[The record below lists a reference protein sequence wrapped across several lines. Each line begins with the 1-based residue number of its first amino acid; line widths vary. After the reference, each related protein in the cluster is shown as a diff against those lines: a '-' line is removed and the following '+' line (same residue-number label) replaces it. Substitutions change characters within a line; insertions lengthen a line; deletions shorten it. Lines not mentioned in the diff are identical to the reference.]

1 MLVKK
6 LSKQLNKGKII
17 IVPST
22 LGSEDFSPLFPETN
36 QHIIN
41 TCDVFIVEKIRSA
54 RRFLKK
60 INISKNINDLYF
72 FELNKHESN
81 QDYSIILKFINE
93 GKNIALVS
101 EAGYPCI
108 ADPGSKIIK
117 VAHLNDIKIIPLIG
131 PSSILMSIVSS
142 GLNGQNFS
150 FVGYLPIDKLKRMK
164 RIKELEQLSKKNNQT
179 QIFIEAPYRNNDLFK
194 ALISSCNNTTLL
206 SISSNLTL
214 PNQIIK
220 TLTIEEWKYNIIDL
234 NKKPTVFLIHKY

>member
-22 LGSEDFSPLFPETN
+22 LGSDDISLLFPEAN
-36 QHIIN
+36 QHIID
-41 TCDVFIVEKIRSA
+41 TCDVFIVEKSEVQDD
-54 RRFLKK
+54 FKK

-72 FELNKHESN
+72 FELNKHQSN

-117 VAHLNDIKIIPLIG
+117 IAHLNNIKIITLIG
-131 PSSILMSIVSS
+131 PSSILISIISS

-164 RIKELEQLSKKNNQT
+164 RIKELEQLSKK
-179 QIFIEAPYRNNDLFK
+179 
-194 ALISSCNNTTLL
+194 
-206 SISSNLTL
+206 
-214 PNQIIK
+214 
-220 TLTIEEWKYNIIDL
+220 
-234 NKKPTVFLIHKY
+234 